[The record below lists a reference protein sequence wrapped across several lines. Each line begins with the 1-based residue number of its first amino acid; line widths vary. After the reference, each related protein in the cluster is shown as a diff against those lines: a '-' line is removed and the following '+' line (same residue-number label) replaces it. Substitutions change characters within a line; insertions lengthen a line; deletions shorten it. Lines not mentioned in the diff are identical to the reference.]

1 MPRAAYFDCFSGAS
15 GDMIIGSLLDAGLDF
30 DILKQGLAGLN
41 FGGYQLTAEK
51 VTRSSVTAT
60 KFNVTLV
67 EEHEHDHPYEPE
79 HNHVS
84 SHHRGLTEILTII
97 NSGRVSESIKAKST
111 QIFRKLG
118 QVEAV
123 IHGVPLEE
131 VHFHELGAV
140 DTIIDVVGT
149 LLALETLK
157 IERVY
162 SSPLAV
168 GSGTVKTDHGVLP
181 VPAPA
186 TLQILADTGA
196 PMADAPPSEKPPGEL
211 LTPTGAV
218 LITSL
223 VTGFRR
229 PNLRV
234 DRVGYGAGNKQF
246 PTWPNV
252 VRVWIGEEAQSPEG
266 AQMVLLE
273 TNIDDMNP
281 QIYGYLMERLLAAK
295 AADVWFTPIQM
306 KKNRPAIML
315 SVLGPAEV
323 EDRLT
328 EIIMRE
334 TSTLGVRSRQIARHT
349 AHREMIEFTSSLG
362 IAHAKVKRFGDFL
375 SVSPEYEDCR
385 RIALERNLPLQ
396 DVSRIIESEARRKL
410 TTAP

>member
-1 MPRAAYFDCFSGAS
+1 MD
-15 GDMIIGSLLDAGLDF
+15 
-30 DILKQGLAGLN
+30 
-41 FGGYQLTAEK
+41 E
-51 VTRSSVTAT
+51 
-60 KFNVTLV
+60 
-67 EEHEHDHPYEPE
+67 EEHEHHHEPE
-79 HNHVS
+79 HSHEHEHSHEYGHSHEPS
-84 SHHRGLTEILTII
+84 SPHRGLTEILNII
-97 NSGRVSESIKAKST
+97 NTGRISDNVKTKSS

-118 QVEAV
+118 EVEAG

-140 DTIIDVVGT
+140 DTIIDIVGT
-149 LLALETLK
+149 LLALEALK
-157 IERVY
+157 IEKVY

-168 GSGTVKTDHGVLP
+168 GSGTVKTAHGILP

-186 TLQILADTGA
+186 TLQILADAGV
-196 PMADAPPSEKPPGEL
+196 PIVDAPPSDKPPGEL

-218 LITSL
+218 LISSL
-223 VTGFRR
+223 AAGFKR
-229 PNLRV
+229 PNLKV
-234 DRVGYGAGNKQF
+234 DKVGYGAGNKQF

-252 VRVWIGEEAQSPEG
+252 VRIWIGEEAESPQG
-266 AQMVLLE
+266 TGMVLLE

-315 SVLGPAEV
+315 SVLGSG
-323 EDRLT
+323 EDEDKLT

-334 TSTLGVRSRQIARHT
+334 TSTLGVRSRHIDRHT
-349 AHREMIEFTSSLG
+349 AKREMIEVASSLG

-375 SVSPEYEDCR
+375 SVTPEYEDCR

-410 TTAP
+410 TT